1 MARSS
6 YEYPGYDRSGASYW
20 SKTVVLYA
28 LVTTG
33 ALWMTLPFWW
43 TLTTAL
49 SANPTA
55 TSVTFIPAEVTAQNF
70 LKLWERPD
78 ILLVRWFINTV
89 IFAGAVTAFNLTFD
103 SLAGYALAKIDFWGR
118 EKLFLGFMS
127 TMMIPGMV
135 TLIPV
140 YLILVELN
148 WTNTYQGLIAP
159 LAANP
164 FGIFL
169 LRQHFKSLPSALGE
183 ASKIDGCNEL
193 QTFYKIYLPLAKPAL
208 ATLGIFTFM
217 GAWNNFQWPLIIAN
231 ENEMYTLPVALF
243 AVRNQY
249 FAEWGLMM
257 AAALIIVG
265 PVLIAFLAAQN
276 YFIRGMSLS
285 GMKG

>member
-6 YEYPGYDRSGASYW
+6 YEYPGYERAGVTYW
-20 SKTVVLYA
+20 SKTAALYA
-28 LVTTG
+28 VVTAG

-43 TLTTAL
+43 TVTTAL
-49 SANPTA
+49 SADPTSA
-55 TSVTFIPAEVTAQNF
+55 EVSFIPATVTIENF
-70 LKLWERPD
+70 IQLFERPD
-78 ILLVRWFINTV
+78 ILIVRWFINTV
-89 IFAGAVTAFNLTFD
+89 IFAGAVTTFNLVFD
-103 SLAGYALAKIDFWGR
+103 SLAGYALARIDFWGR
-118 EKLFLGFMS
+118 EKLFLAFIS

-140 YLILVELN
+140 YLLLVELD
-148 WTNTYQGLIAP
+148 WVNTYKGLIAP
-159 LAANP
+159 LIAGP

-169 LRQHFKSLPSALGE
+169 LRQHFKSLPAALGD
-183 ASKIDGCNEL
+183 AAKIDGCNEF

-217 GAWNNFQWPLIIAN
+217 GAWNNFQWPVIIAQ

-257 AAALIIVG
+257 AAALIIVA
-265 PVLIAFLAAQN
+265 PVIIAFLAAQN

>member
-6 YEYPGYDRSGASYW
+6 YEYPGYERTGVTYW
-20 SKTVVLYA
+20 SKTAALYVI
-28 LVTTG
+28 VTAG

-43 TLTTAL
+43 TVTTAL
-49 SANPTA
+49 SADPTSA
-55 TSVTFIPAEVTAQNF
+55 EVSFIPATVTIENF
-70 LKLWERPD
+70 IQLFDRPD
-78 ILLVRWFINTV
+78 ILIARWFINTV
-89 IFAGAVTAFNLTFD
+89 IFAGAVTIFNLIFD

-118 EKLFLGFMS
+118 EKLFLAFIS

-140 YLILVELN
+140 YLLLVELG
-148 WTNTYQGLIAP
+148 WVNTYKGLIAP
-159 LAANP
+159 LIAGP

-169 LRQHFKSLPSALGE
+169 LRQHFKSLPTALGD
-183 ASKIDGCNEL
+183 AAKIDGCNEF

-217 GAWNNFQWPLIIAN
+217 GAWNNFQWPLIIAQ
-231 ENEMYTLPVALF
+231 ENAMYTLPVALF

-257 AAALIIVG
+257 AAALIIVA
-265 PVLIAFLAAQN
+265 PVIIAFLAAQN

>member
-1 MARSS
+1 MARSD
-6 YEYPGYDRSGASYW
+6 YEYPGYDRSGVRYW
-20 SKTVVLYA
+20 SKTTLLYV
-28 LVTTG
+28 LVTAG

-43 TLTTAL
+43 TLTTSL
-49 SANPTA
+49 SAEPTA
-55 TSVTFIPAEVTAQNF
+55 ATVSFVPAAFTLENFVT
-70 LKLWERPD
+70 LWERPD
-78 ILLVRWFINTV
+78 ILLVRWFLNTV
-89 IFAGAVTAFNLTFD
+89 IFAVAVTAFNLTFD
-103 SLAGYALAKIDFWGR
+103 SLAGYALAKVDFWGR
-118 EKLFLGFMS
+118 EKLFLGFIS

-140 YLILVELN
+140 YLILVELG
-148 WTNTYQGLIAP
+148 WVNTYQGLIAP
-159 LAANP
+159 LAAQP
-164 FGIFL
+164 LGIFL
-169 LRQHFKSLPSALGE
+169 LRQHFKSLPSALGD
-183 ASKIDGCNEL
+183 AAKIDGCNEF

-231 ENEMYTLPVALF
+231 DSEMYTLPIALF

-257 AAALIIVG
+257 AAALIIVA
-265 PVLIAFLAAQN
+265 PVIVAFLAAQN